1 MRAALLLLLVLPLT
15 VAGAQRRGG
24 FGRMQE
30 LMGDEN
36 EYYRHPDFRG
46 NVKYDGRFTFAR
58 IKYRGYGGFT
68 NQGPGW
74 SHDYPRAEA
83 HLMRI
88 MRTITSMRPF
98 IESTEA
104 IGGNVFALDDPA
116 LMKYPV
122 AYFSEPGHWNPTD
135 KEVAGFR
142 NYLMKGGFVIFD
154 DFQGPGQWMNFLQQM
169 RRVLPNA
176 RIVPV
181 ERDHPIFDSFFK
193 INLDLIGG
201 QYNGAPVYYGIY
213 QDNDPAKRLIAIVNF
228 ENDVGE
234 MWEYS
239 TDRFSAVPSNEA
251 YKLGVN
257 YLIYALTH

>member
-1 MRAALLLLLVLPLT
+1 MRLALLLLLVLPLT
-15 VAGAQRRGG
+15 AAGAQRRG

-98 IESTEA
+98 IES
-104 IGGNVFALDDPA
+104 LD
-116 LMKYPV
+116 
-122 AYFSEPGHWNPTD
+122 F
-135 KEVAGFR
+135 
-142 NYLMKGGFVIFD
+142 
-154 DFQGPGQWMNFLQQM
+154 
-169 RRVLPNA
+169 
-176 RIVPV
+176 
-181 ERDHPIFDSFFK
+181 DHP
-193 INLDLIGG
+193 
-201 QYNGAPVYYGIY
+201 YYGVKAQFLGIFE
-213 QDNDPAKRLIAIVNF
+213 DNDPSKRLLAIVNYN
-228 ENDVGE
+228 NDVSE
-234 MWEYS
+234 YWEWS
-239 TDRFSAVPSNEA
+239 DQSFLPIPLSNEA
-251 YKLGVN
+251 YRLGVN
-257 YLIYALTH
+257 YVVYGMTH